1 VATPS
6 DLGRLIRELADV
18 DEHLMQAEL
27 KKHEAKPPRTSK
39 FLDQCLEM
47 NDLDLMKADHR
58 KALRQALTVVKD
70 HAPVLHMSFSADPPV
85 AFLEKLMAW
94 MRREIHPTALITIGL
109 QPNLGAGVIVR
120 TKNKYFDLSLRKD
133 FENKQ
138 DLLKEAIASKMAS
151 NAKEV
156 AETQPAEGAAA

>member
-1 VATPS
+1 VLTLPLLVATPS
-6 DLGRLIRELADV
+6 DLGRLIRELDEI

-27 KKHEAKPPRTSK
+27 KKHEAKLPRTSK
-39 FLDQCLEM
+39 FLEQCLEM
-47 NDLDLMKADHR
+47 NDLDLLKADHR
-58 KALRQALTVVKD
+58 KALKQALGVVKD

-94 MRREIHPTALITIGL
+94 LRRELHPTVLITIGL

-120 TKNKYFDLSLRKD
+120 TKNKYFDLSLRQN

-138 DLLKEAIASKMAS
+138 GLLKEAIAMKMAA
-151 NAKEV
+151 NAKE
-156 AETQPAEGAAA
+156 AAA